1 VSNDVFGLVDHRD
14 GQQHITLFDKR
25 IGPKNTDHTISITQG
40 YIDKVTLLYPWI
52 RKVLLFMDN
61 AANTNKN
68 RYLFSWGME
77 LVERRTLD
85 YVRFCFMVA
94 GHTKFAPD
102 RLFAQVSNSYNRHDV
117 FTVDELKEICDLH
130 AHTYIED
137 GVSVLQW
144 RETLRTKYSDLPGT
158 RKYHDFLIAR
168 SYDGSVVMK
177 VRESCCSG
185 SFCRS
190 PFPLRPIRMHLCIVF
205 NSLYCWLQI
214 SDCGDL
220 VVCVDY
226 RTK

>member
-1 VSNDVFGLVDHRD
+1 
-14 GQQHITLFDKR
+14 
-25 IGPKNTDHTISITQG
+25 
-40 YIDKVTLLYPWI
+40 
-52 RKVLLFMDN
+52 
-61 AANTNKN
+61 
-68 RYLFSWGME
+68 
-77 LVERRTLD
+77 
-85 YVRFCFMVA
+85 MVA

-102 RLFAQVSNSYNRHDV
+102 RLFAQVSNSYVRHDV

-144 RETLRTKYSDLPGT
+144 CEALHIKYSDLPGT

-190 PFPLRPIRMHLCIVF
+190 LLKFIDPSAAGVSKHGYHI
-205 NSLYCWLQI
+205 
-214 SDCGDL
+214 
-220 VVCVDY
+220 
-226 RTK
+226 